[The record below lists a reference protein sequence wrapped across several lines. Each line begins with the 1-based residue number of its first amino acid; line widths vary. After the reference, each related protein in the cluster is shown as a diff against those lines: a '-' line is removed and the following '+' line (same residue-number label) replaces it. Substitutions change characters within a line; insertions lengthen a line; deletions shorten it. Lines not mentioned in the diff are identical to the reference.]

1 MKELEKEGVFGSLH
15 PYFYT
20 TVGTGTTQAEAERMA
35 KEIIPY
41 LKEDGVDGVIMV
53 ST

>member
-1 MKELEKEGVFGSLH
+1 LH
-15 PYFYT
+15 NYFYT
-20 TVGTGTTQAEAERMA
+20 TVGTGTTQAEAQRMA

-41 LKEDGVDGVIMV
+41 LQKDNVDAIIMV